1 VTRVP
6 ELDGIRGIAIAL
18 VIVFHLQE
26 LLFLDLP
33 STISIKVASRILGLG
48 WVGVDIFFVLS
59 GFLITG
65 ILLRD
70 NDMPSFWW
78 DFYTRRFFR
87 IVPAF
92 LVVFL
97 IVLMFLPHVSLRIV
111 MTYVFFLAN
120 WTIVNG
126 TEIPTM
132 GHIWSL
138 AVEEQFYLIWP
149 VIVRKLPKS
158 QLLYTSLALAISS
171 IVLRLILYKCGINP
185 YVIYKITPTRLD
197 GLAVG
202 SATAIAMQLQRPKE
216 ILKQHWINISWAAV
230 AIWLSGFCI
239 LKFSYFSWKPMSTVF
254 ATPGVEILAG
264 MYIFASLEAELPSKI
279 QVVLV
284 NPALGWLGRRSYG
297 LYLIHEPIHHAASHL
312 LETLKINRPLE
323 RFGLNLCS
331 TLSVLVV
338 SLALTEISWRFV
350 ESPALR
356 LSKFLTNHGGRI
368 ALKQS

>member
-6 ELDGIRGIAIAL
+6 ELDGIRGIAIAF

-26 LLFLDLP
+26 ILFLELP
-33 STISIKVASRILGLG
+33 STMSVKIASRILGLG

-65 ILLRD
+65 ILLRN
-70 NDMPSFWW
+70 NDTQSFWTN
-78 DFYTRRFFR
+78 FYTKRFFR

-97 IVLMFLPHVSLRIV
+97 IVLMFLPRVPLRIV
-111 MTYVFFLAN
+111 MIYVFFLAN

-138 AVEEQFYLIWP
+138 AVEEQFYLLWP
-149 VIVRKLPKS
+149 VVARRLTKNH
-158 QLLYTSLALAISS
+158 LLYTSLVLAVFSIILR
-171 IVLRLILYKCGINP
+171 IVLYEMRINP

-202 SATAIAMQLQRPKE
+202 SAIAIAMQLQRPKE
-216 ILKQHWINISWAAV
+216 FLKRYWITISWASV

-279 QVVLV
+279 QIILS
-284 NPALGWLGRRSYG
+284 NPTLGWLGRRSYG
-297 LYLIHEPIHHAASHL
+297 LYLIHEPIHHAATHFL
-312 LETLKINRPLE
+312 QTMKMNRPSE

-331 TLSVLVV
+331 TVSVLAV

-350 ESPALR
+350 ELPALR
-356 LSKFLTNHGGRI
+356 LSKFLTNPADEKH
-368 ALKQS
+368 